1 MTEDELREY
10 IPTYGDRVAALTFAR
25 TCTGKEE
32 NLRKETVLESLRKK
46 LDCKRGKKCHKNL
59 LGNTNAKREMRRIE
73 LGWLDF
79 DNKIGDFRQVRTQSG
94 GGTRSLNIPVSAS
107 QEDVIEVGKNL
118 FFPDGRS
125 KKGLVG
131 NFDFVLKDFQ
141 ANNVKEDT
149 IEDMY
154 TACRLK
160 MLRVYLCSRSK
171 YLKLSPNS
179 SAPSFRCEVSG
190 QTDCSNITVADEV
203 MTTSYSVTGVPAV
216 SNISVTDTLTSS
228 NSVTWIPTVSNISVT
243 DTLTSSNSVTWIPTV
258 SNISVTDTLTSSNS
272 VTWIPTVSNISV
284 TDTLTSSNSV
294 TWIPTVSNIAV
305 TDTLTTRN
313 SVTGIPT
320 VSNIAVTDTLTTSN
334 SVTGMPNVTHIEVP
348 DTLASNNSVTG
359 TPNVSNFAVT
369 DTLTTSNSVTRIP
382 NVSNIAVTDMLT
394 TSTVTFGSDV
404 IGEVEATTRPST
416 VDLMTPLNKSPEVT
430 GVVEDAST
438 SVNIHL

>member
-10 IPTYGDRVAALTFAR
+10 IPTYGDRVAALAFAR

-228 NSVTWIPTVSNISVT
+228 NSVTWIPTVSNI
-243 DTLTSSNSVTWIPTV
+243 
-258 SNISVTDTLTSSNS
+258 
-272 VTWIPTVSNISV
+272 
-284 TDTLTSSNSV
+284 
-294 TWIPTVSNIAV
+294 AV

-382 NVSNIAVTDMLT
+382 NVSNIAVTNMLT

>member
-10 IPTYGDRVAALTFAR
+10 IPTYGDRVAALAFAR

-228 NSVTWIPTVSNISVT
+228 NSITGIPTVSNISVT

-272 VTWIPTVSNISV
+272 VTWIPTVSNIS
-284 TDTLTSSNSV
+284 
-294 TWIPTVSNIAV
+294 V

>member
-10 IPTYGDRVAALTFAR
+10 IPTYGDRVAALAFAR

-79 DNKIGDFRQVRTQSG
+79 DNKIRDFRQVRTQSG

-141 ANNVKEDT
+141 ANDVKEDT

-228 NSVTWIPTVSNISVT
+228 NSITG
-243 DTLTSSNSVTWIPTV
+243 IPTV

>member
-10 IPTYGDRVAALTFAR
+10 IPTYGDRVAALAFAR

-272 VTWIPTVSNISV
+272 VTWIPTVSNI
-284 TDTLTSSNSV
+284 
-294 TWIPTVSNIAV
+294 AV